1 MSNFKISLGV
11 KVLDE
16 VFSSAEEYVV
26 LLYGPVGSGKS
37 LIVKRLAEQVIKS
50 GKEVVYSAFEED
62 PRKVK
67 RWFAQKDTSTL
78 NRLKI
83 VNYFSDGVKDPDI
96 NSRLRRDLRPE
107 VFGHGHN
114 GAHNHRLHERANVEV

>member
-16 VFSSAEEYVV
+16 VLSSAEEYVV

-37 LIVKRLAEQVIKS
+37 LIVKKLAEQVINS

-96 NSRLRRDLRPE
+96 IQGSDVISDLRS
-107 VFGHGHN
+107 
-114 GAHNHRLHERANVEV
+114 